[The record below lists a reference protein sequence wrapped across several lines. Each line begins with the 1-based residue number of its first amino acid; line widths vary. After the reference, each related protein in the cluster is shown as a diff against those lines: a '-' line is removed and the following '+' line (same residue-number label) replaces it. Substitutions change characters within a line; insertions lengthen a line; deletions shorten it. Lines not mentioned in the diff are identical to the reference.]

1 MVVNVLRQLEEKMD
15 NLTNLQKK
23 TADYILKNPMEAA
36 FSTIEQIAQTLE
48 ISTTTIVRLTLY
60 LGYTGYTDFQHTLQE
75 FLKSSTVPSTK
86 MEINMIEATSKSN
99 LMMEITQR
107 VIKNITNTFDKLDYD
122 QVLKVVEHIKN
133 SRNIY
138 VVGTRSSFGVAHNFS
153 FNLDRLFNKC
163 SFLDSN
169 SGDIPEKIRRIT
181 DQDMLFIFGMSRYSK
196 VTYKIGN
203 LVHQKGAKVVVI
215 TDGYHSP
222 FAKHADYLF
231 IANRES
237 VDFRNSMI
245 ASSLIAEIILGICTI
260 QNQDL
265 AKENL
270 QASEHILKQM
280 DMMMHDDI

>member
-1 MVVNVLRQLEEKMD
+1 MTVNVLRQLEEKMD

-36 FSTIEQIAQTLE
+36 FSTIEQIAQTLD
-48 ISTTTIVRLTLY
+48 ISTTTIVRLTLF
-60 LGYTGYTDFQHTLQE
+60 LGYTGYTDFQHTLQN

-86 MEINMIEATSKSN
+86 MEINMLEASSKSN

-107 VIKNITNTFDKLDYD
+107 VLKNITNTYDKLDYE
-122 QVLKVVEHIKN
+122 QVLKVVEQIKYC
-133 SRNIY
+133 RNIY

-153 FNLDRLFNKC
+153 FNLDRIFNNC
-163 SFLDSN
+163 NFLDSN

-181 DQDMLFIFGMSRYSK
+181 HEDMLFIFGMSRYSK
-196 VTYKIGN
+196 ATYKIGN
-203 LVHQKGAKVVVI
+203 LVHEKGTKVVVI

-231 IANRES
+231 IADRES
-237 VDFRNSMI
+237 VDFRNSMM
-245 ASSLIAEIILGICTI
+245 ASSLIAEIIIGVCTI
-260 QNQDL
+260 QNQDY

-270 QASEHILKQM
+270 QESELNLKLL
-280 DMMMHDDI
+280 DSMMHDNI